1 MLLKKKL
8 LVMFL
13 FFFII
18 NCSEKTYFS
27 GTIINEDLN
36 YNKFTNKKELIDSLG
51 NPNFIDIIENKYYYY
66 NEITLSENLFKE
78 VVKDRLILVFLI
90 KDEKIISLN
99 KYKLNDKKKLKIMKE
114 TTKSSLIET
123 GIIKKIFGG
132 LSPSNMTNT
141 SN

>member
-1 MLLKKKL
+1 MLLRKKL
-8 LVMFL
+8 LVIIL

-66 NEITLSENLFKE
+66 NERTLSENLFKE

-90 KDEKIISLN
+90 KNEKIISLN
-99 KYKLNDKKKLKIMKE
+99 KYNLNDKKKLKIMKE

-132 LSPSNMTNT
+132 VNPSNMTNT

>member
-51 NPNFIDIIENKYYYY
+51 NPNFIDIIVKKYYYY

>member
-1 MLLKKKL
+1 MLLRKKL
-8 LVMFL
+8 LVIIL

-66 NEITLSENLFKE
+66 NERTLSENLFKE

-90 KDEKIISLN
+90 KNEKIISLN
-99 KYKLNDKKKLKIMKE
+99 KYNLNDKKKLKIMKE
-114 TTKSSLIET
+114 TTKNNLIET

-132 LSPSNMTNT
+132 VNPSNMTNT